1 MFKPHLYFQPLRAY
15 ILFEPDICLY
25 FGNDFYAEL
34 FWACALVAPGTMF
47 TEYEFRSSFTDGA
60 SSILMMAQQM
70 ITVVL

>member
-34 FWACALVAPGTMF
+34 FWACALVALGTMF
-47 TEYEFRSSFTDGA
+47 TE
-60 SSILMMAQQM
+60 
-70 ITVVL
+70 